1 MNGPVVRRAP
11 IERLRIRF
19 PVGFAG
25 TGMAPNTVVERTAV
39 LVAALQGVITQILRQ
54 RLQLAPAKAKAFVA
68 DVCTMLIMG
77 IRTNSKEARHP

>member
-1 MNGPVVRRAP
+1 
-11 IERLRIRF
+11 LW
-19 PVGFAG
+19 
-25 TGMAPNTVVERTAV
+25 VERTAV